1 MINYQIG
8 DLIKYR
14 YPRYGINLAIVH
26 EIDEY
31 TKLIGVMFLDFDELE
46 WHYPNA
52 IDRDFEN
59 LSRSE

>member
-31 TKLIGVMFLDFDELE
+31 TKLIGVMFLDFDEIE
-46 WHYPNA
+46 WYFPNS
-52 IDRDFEN
+52 INEQFEN